1 MDKRR
6 QREQNRE
13 DKMTEI
19 YLAKT
24 HLLIRSGYGDP
35 QMHSHSAC
43 HIITGLHGDIR
54 VCAGGESVMCSGAF
68 VPSGVS
74 HTVDGF
80 GSPLLVFMFD
90 ITSKVS
96 EKITDFKELEKQET
110 ERIVSAWQQWET
122 EKNADDYENFFKEVM
137 MLTGMCD
144 TGSRVSDE
152 RIAEAMRFVKEH
164 LNDDVTVK
172 DAAESVYLSESRF
185 SHLFREETG
194 ISFSGYMLM
203 QKIFCAYMQIAEGRS
218 ITEAAVAAG
227 FSTPSHFA
235 TVNKKMFG
243 ITARDLSGDHRL
255 YKLAD
260 I

>member
-43 HIITGLHGDIR
+43 HIIIGLYGDIR
-54 VCAGGESVMCSGAF
+54 VFADGESVMCSGAL
-68 VPSGVS
+68 VPSGVC
-74 HTVDGF
+74 HTVDGS

-90 ITSKVS
+90 IMSKIS
-96 EKITDFKELEKQET
+96 EQITDFKVLKKQDT
-110 ERIVSAWQQWET
+110 ERIVSAWQLWEI
-122 EKNADDYENFFKEVM
+122 EKNREDYEFFFREVM
-137 MLTGMCD
+137 TLLGMSE

-152 RIAEAMRFVKEH
+152 RVAEAMRFVKEH

-203 QKIFCAYMQIAEGRS
+203 QKIFRAYMQISEGRS

-235 TVNKKMFG
+235 TVNKRMFG
-243 ITARDLSGDHRL
+243 ITARDLSGGHRL
-255 YKLAD
+255 YKLY
-260 I
+260 